1 MIDGWTNRRRRTI
14 LNFLVNSPKGIVFFK
29 SIDASDIC
37 KTSKKIFRMMDDV
50 VEEVGEE
57 NVIQVITN
65 NAGNYKACREL
76 LMQKRKKNILDNL
89 CSPLYWF
96 NVGRF

>member
-1 MIDGWTNRRRRTI
+1 
-14 LNFLVNSPKGIVFFK
+14 
-29 SIDASDIC
+29 
-37 KTSKKIFRMMDDV
+37 MDDV